1 MRAHLYFRSKSFLM
15 KKAKSASLLC
25 SNIKVVA
32 TSIASFIISSDMST
46 VLTTAWRK
54 WGRGM
59 QGEVRERS
67 ARFFGGDPT
76 TGEERASEARQRGGQ
91 QHTHLDS
98 GHGFLAQRIESRG

>member
-76 TGEERASEARQRGGQ
+76 TGEERASEARQRPNGGGQ
-91 QHTHLDS
+91 QH
-98 GHGFLAQRIESRG
+98 AP